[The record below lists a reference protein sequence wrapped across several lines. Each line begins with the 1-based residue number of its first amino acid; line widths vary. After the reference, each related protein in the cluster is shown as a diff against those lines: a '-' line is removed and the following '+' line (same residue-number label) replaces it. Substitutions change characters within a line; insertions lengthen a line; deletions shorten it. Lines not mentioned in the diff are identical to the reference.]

1 MKAFS
6 DIHDTVV
13 NSSGVHVN
21 RPTERGGVAGAS
33 APGPGGPK
41 GARRAPSKNLSLC
54 EKRWKRGRNGEVKN
68 CSSDT
73 INIPLVWSL
82 TFLRGPPGPLRIPG
96 PRLQLPSGIQ
106 DLPHAAGWLS
116 KVADRTKIRRQQRNK
131 IILKGFSSELYPCTV
146 LCFWILA
153 KFVSTPHWK

>member
-54 EKRWKRGRNGEVKN
+54 EKR
-68 CSSDT
+68 
-73 INIPLVWSL
+73 
-82 TFLRGPPGPLRIPG
+82 
-96 PRLQLPSGIQ
+96 
-106 DLPHAAGWLS
+106 
-116 KVADRTKIRRQQRNK
+116 
-131 IILKGFSSELYPCTV
+131 
-146 LCFWILA
+146 
-153 KFVSTPHWK
+153 